1 MSISTEEYIYKYTKK
16 IGEINY
22 YSQCGEDEY
31 LNNNYFKN
39 RRGGIFLEMGALDGL
54 MYSNT
59 KFFEDTLGWTGILV
73 EPHPNE
79 FKNLTFFRPNCLLY
93 NDIVSDSKEKVN
105 FLFFERSLSAISGI
119 VDTLPEDHFKNWFDS
134 NHPEIKSV
142 SQFEAIMEPVSLTEI
157 IKTSGVDH
165 IDFFS
170 LDVEGHELN
179 VLRSYDF
186 SIPIYLILIE
196 CLDVA
201 NPNEIE
207 ISNLLKKNGFV
218 LVDKIAHNNIW
229 INERELSK
237 I

>member
-1 MSISTEEYIYKYTKK
+1 MSISKEEYIAQYTKK
-16 IGEINY
+16 IGEISY
-22 YSQCGEDEY
+22 YSQSGEDKY
-31 LNNNYFKN
+31 LNDNYFKN

-59 KFFEDTLGWTGILV
+59 KFFEDSLGWAGILV

-79 FKNLTFFRPNCLLY
+79 FKNLKLFRPNCQLY
-93 NDIVSDSKEKVN
+93 NNIVSDSTEKVN
-105 FLFFERSLSAISGI
+105 FLFFEHSLSAISGI
-119 VDTLPEDHFKNWFDS
+119 VDTLSEGHFKNWFDNEKNS
-134 NHPEIKSV
+134 DI
-142 SQFEAIMEPVSLTEI
+142 QQICALMEPVSLTEI

-196 CLDVA
+196 CLDQA

-207 ISNLLKKNGFV
+207 ISNLLKKNGFI

-229 INERELSK
+229 INEKELSK